1 MEVSSTP
8 GPEAKILHAAWH
20 GQKGKRPQGI
30 KPIYKDAFCDT
41 IYNTRNKGDNKF
53 KNSKLTKY
61 LTQWE
66 TMKPEKERN
75 ETDL

>member
-1 MEVSSTP
+1 M
-8 GPEAKILHAAWH
+8 
-20 GQKGKRPQGI
+20 
-30 KPIYKDAFCDT
+30 YKDAFCNT